1 MPIGFSLRWPVRR
14 RKILARIP
22 IYLLTSTKPVFPVS
36 CRVLRKLPSLRLS
49 LTGKL
54 FIVLLLLN
62 AALVAAVAVGLQW
75 TVARGFATY
84 VSRVELGRLDK
95 LAAGLVTRY
104 EARGEWDFLP
114 EGREQRRAWLR
125 DELDR
130 YLGDARPDG
139 RHPPPPRRWPDEP
152 GPPGD
157 DPGGGPPLGGPP
169 PMAGGE
175 DRPPPPPRPDGLA
188 LRDRVALLDSA
199 GTYMA
204 GNEAATHSAAQRD
217 LISKGVVIGRIAILT
232 VVAADDALQ
241 ASFLADQAR
250 SIWILG
256 GVVFVLSAL
265 AAALLARHVRRPI
278 AALVGGARQLAAGR
292 YETRIAVDRS
302 DELGALAQDFNHL
315 ALALARH
322 EDARRQWVA
331 DTSHELRTPVAV
343 LLAQVEALQDG
354 IRKPDGPTLRAMHN
368 QISGLG
374 KLIDDLNELARSDV
388 GQLQYRMEPLDL
400 STLLAGQVEAHTAR
414 FANADLTLSFVP
426 ASAPCMVNGDYGR
439 LTQLFT
445 NLLENS
451 VRYTDGGGQLLIAMS
466 FDDGDVCVRFDDTE
480 PAVPGD
486 ALPKLFDRFYR
497 VDASRN
503 RASGGSGLGLALCAS
518 IVDAHGGQIIANNS
532 PLGGLKIE
540 VRIPRLK

>member
-1 MPIGFSLRWPVRR
+1 MIRLYTACRLW
-14 RKILARIP
+14 LA
-22 IYLLTSTKPVFPVS
+22 LNKVTL
-36 CRVLRKLPSLRLS
+36 LRLS

-62 AALVAAVAVGLQW
+62 AALVAAVVVGLQW

-95 LAAGLVTRY
+95 LAAGLVSQY

-114 EGREQRRAWLR
+114 EGSEQRRAWLR

-130 YLGDARPDG
+130 YLGDDRPN
-139 RHPPPPRRWPDEP
+139 RPPPPPRRRPGDEP
-152 GPPGD
+152 PDTNRPP
-157 DPGGGPPLGGPP
+157 PEEGGLGGLLDKPPPLDGG
-169 PMAGGE
+169 

-199 GTYMA
+199 GTYLA

-217 LISKGVVIGRIAILT
+217 LISKGVVIGRIALLT

-265 AAALLARHVRRPI
+265 AAALLASHVRKPI

-400 STLLAGQVEAHTAR
+400 SSLLAGQVEAHTAR

-426 ASAPCMVNGDYGR
+426 TNVPCMVNGDYGR

-451 VRYTDGGGQLLIAMS
+451 VRYTDAGGQLLIALS

-518 IVDAHGGQIIANNS
+518 IVDAHGGRIIANNS